1 MAAQAGG
8 EACCGIGTRLQS
20 ARERKGLTILQ
31 AAERLHVDAGILES
45 LEAENFSALGAPVF
59 VRGHLRHY
67 AELIGEPPVELQ
79 ELYSSTSRTVQ
90 PDLTRIPRAEP
101 ADLRRLFVPAVAVL
115 VGFALAG
122 TVWWVH
128 SLSGV
133 TLPSGDQATPVQ
145 IRGAAEDNTTL
156 SPAGAGA
163 TAPASGAAAPPPA
176 GARRSATGAS
186 VRAGPGNPGSGT
198 AQPQGGQSAIAGAP
212 PPPRPAAAHGRQTA
226 LTLKFSADSWAEV
239 YDASGQRL
247 FYDVG
252 AADSARTLK
261 GTPPLSVVLGNAP
274 GVAIEVN
281 GRRAAISTV
290 VQPDGSAHFLI
301 NAYGRAVRAK
311 QAGGG

>member
-1 MAAQAGG
+1 MAEVGG
-8 EACCGIGTRLQS
+8 DARCGIGTRLQS

-79 ELYSSTSRTVQ
+79 QLYSNTSTTVQ
-90 PDLTRIPRAEP
+90 PDLTRIPRAAP
-101 ADLRRLFVPAVAVL
+101 PDLRRLFLPAIAVL
-115 VGFALAG
+115 LGFALAG

-128 SLSGV
+128 SLSDV
-133 TLPSGDQATPVQ
+133 KLPSLEQAVPLEV
-145 IRGAAEDNTTL
+145 RAAAEDNTALAPLAT
-156 SPAGAGA
+156 GAGVKPGA
-163 TAPASGAAAPPPA
+163 GNPASGP
-176 GARRSATGAS
+176 
-186 VRAGPGNPGSGT
+186 
-198 AQPQGGQSAIAGAP
+198 AQPQAQQSAAASAPAP
-212 PPPRPAAAHGRQTA
+212 PPPATAHGRQTA
-226 LTLKFSADSWAEV
+226 LTLKFSADSWVEV

-252 AADSARTLK
+252 AADSARTLQ

-274 GVAIEVN
+274 GVVIEVN
-281 GRRAAISTV
+281 GRRAAITTM

-311 QAGGG
+311 QADGG